1 MFKEIASKVT
11 VERLRDITPYHRAK
25 DRFEWEELPEDLR
38 KQLIKDGEDYI
49 DFIFVV
55 LPAVRYMDFS
65 RDGNRS
71 RFEAVYFER
80 RRALNAL
87 VLAECVEH
95 EGRFMEQII
104 NGVIAICE
112 ESGWQLPAHNN
123 YPPQD
128 DLLGLPNT
136 KRPLLDLFACE
147 TGEQLAAVIYLLDDE
162 LNQESPLIR
171 KRVSEEIETRI
182 IQPYLNDYFRWMG
195 GKGVPVNNW
204 TPWCTQNVLLASM
217 LPGMSTSL
225 QKEMILKKAASSL
238 DDFLDSYGEDGCC
251 NEGVGYFRASG
262 LCLFQAIE
270 ILNMATDDSFES
282 IYQVSKIKNIAEY
295 SMNMHIADSFYAN
308 FSDCSP
314 TPGRSGVREFLY
326 GKRTGNQELMQFA
339 ADDHRKETEIT
350 MKASENLYYRLQAA
364 FTEQEIRDFD
374 LKRPART
381 KDIYY
386 DSVGILI
393 ARDEKLFLAVKAGC
407 NDDSH
412 NHNDTG
418 SITVYKNGKPVLID
432 VGVETYSRKTFSE
445 KRYEIWTMQS
455 IYHNVVNFGGTG
467 QLPGRDRKAVVD
479 HVMLND
485 KTAEI
490 SMELSSCYL
499 KGDIDRYTRTVTF
512 DKGNQIKVVD
522 QCSPK
527 ESEAVLTLMTLKKPE
542 VLSNGDS
549 GKKQLAVNDSVISIK
564 DVKSLDTETID
575 LVDPKLQAEWGD
587 RIYRTVIRLKDGRC
601 TFYVE

>member
-1 MFKEIASKVT
+1 
-11 VERLRDITPYHRAK
+11 
-25 DRFEWEELPEDLR
+25 
-38 KQLIKDGEDYI
+38 
-49 DFIFVV
+49 
-55 LPAVRYMDFS
+55 
-65 RDGNRS
+65 
-71 RFEAVYFER
+71 
-80 RRALNAL
+80 
-87 VLAECVEH
+87 
-95 EGRFMEQII
+95 
-104 NGVIAICE
+104 
-112 ESGWQLPAHNN
+112 
-123 YPPQD
+123 
-128 DLLGLPNT
+128 
-136 KRPLLDLFACE
+136 
-147 TGEQLAAVIYLLDDE
+147 
-162 LNQESPLIR
+162 
-171 KRVSEEIETRI
+171 
-182 IQPYLNDYFRWMG
+182 
-195 GKGVPVNNW
+195 
-204 TPWCTQNVLLASM
+204 
-217 LPGMSTSL
+217 
-225 QKEMILKKAASSL
+225 
-238 DDFLDSYGEDGCC
+238 
-251 NEGVGYFRASG
+251 
-262 LCLFQAIE
+262 
-270 ILNMATDDSFES
+270 
-282 IYQVSKIKNIAEY
+282 
-295 SMNMHIADSFYAN
+295 MNMHIADSFYAN